1 MPDISKNRFE
11 DQITALNNTIEGL
24 HEHIAMLQQDLYNEQ
39 LRNENLSDLALAV
52 RSDMLITTS
61 VTETMYLIKK
71 LITTIH
77 LLYGL
82 GKTLETTTGCT
93 IIC

>member
-52 RSDMLITTS
+52 RSDMRKP
-61 VTETMYLIKK
+61 EDN
-71 LITTIH
+71 
-77 LLYGL
+77 
-82 GKTLETTTGCT
+82 
-93 IIC
+93 